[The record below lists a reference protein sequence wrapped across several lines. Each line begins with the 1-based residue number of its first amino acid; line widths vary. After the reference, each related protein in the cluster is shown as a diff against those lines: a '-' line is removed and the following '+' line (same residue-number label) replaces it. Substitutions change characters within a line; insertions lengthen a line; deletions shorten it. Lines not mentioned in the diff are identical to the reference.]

1 MSGFLTWF
9 SLALSHCK
17 LWAVDRQT
25 FQAIMMRAGMQK
37 QTEHLELIKK
47 YIFSSLTLLD
57 LMNRF
62 V

>member
-1 MSGFLTWF
+1 
-9 SLALSHCK
+9 
-17 LWAVDRQT
+17 
-25 FQAIMMRAGMQK
+25 MQK